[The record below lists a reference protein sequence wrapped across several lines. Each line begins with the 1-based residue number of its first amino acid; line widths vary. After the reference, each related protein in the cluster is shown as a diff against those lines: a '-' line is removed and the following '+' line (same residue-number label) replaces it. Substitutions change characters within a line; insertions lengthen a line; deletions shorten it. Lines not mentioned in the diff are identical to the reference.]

1 MVEKKGKVEERREG
15 LSEEEFPERRQRI
28 IQLEGKV
35 RVQDPSNANY
45 SDGGQHRLVN
55 GLPYSGCYVH
65 SSEFVRQIQDAHT
78 QTCAHSLE
86 RSL

>member
-1 MVEKKGKVEERREG
+1 MVEKKGKVEERRKG
-15 LSEEEFPERRQRI
+15 LSEEEFHERRQRI